1 MLQDQAAGKVFMTH
15 TNQHTSS
22 LGKTLAVLGGAPCFS
37 EDKHVGRPNIGDTE
51 ALHTALADILSRR
64 WLTNNGPVVQAFEQ
78 RIADL
83 LDVKHCISVCNAT
96 IGLQLLIRALELE
109 GEVMVPSFTFPATV
123 QALAWCGLTPVFCD
137 VDWERHLIDPQKI
150 EPLIG
155 QDTVAIM
162 GVHLWG
168 NGCDVNAIDDIAG
181 RHGLK
186 VMYDAAHAFHC
197 SHQGRLFGGF
207 GEAEVFSFHA
217 TKFVNCFEGGVVT
230 TNNGDLAQRLRL
242 TRNFGFEAGE
252 VQCLGTNAKM
262 SEISAAM
269 GMISLD
275 AMDRFTQVNQ
285 AHRERYERHLG
296 PVPGIAMTPIVTGE
310 RQNYQYVVINVD
322 EDESGL
328 SRDTLMTV
336 LQAERV
342 LARRY
347 FHPGCHRIPPFDK
360 RGYKGSD
367 QLEVT
372 DALCDQVL
380 VLPTGT
386 GVSSEDVDK
395 ICEVICIA
403 VDRSEQVI
411 QAVKGV

>member
-1 MLQDQAAGKVFMTH
+1 M
-15 TNQHTSS
+15 
-22 LGKTLAVLGGAPCFS
+22 
-37 EDKHVGRPNIGDTE
+37 GRPNIGDTE

-109 GEVMVPSFTFPATV
+109 GEVIVPSFTFPATV

-137 VDWERHLIDPQKI
+137 VDLEYHLIDPQKI
-150 EPLIG
+150 ESLITPK
-155 QDTVAIM
+155 TVGIM

-262 SEISAAM
+262 SEICAAM
-269 GMISLD
+269 GMTSLD
-275 AMDRFTQVNQ
+275 ALEKITATNQ
-285 AHRERYERHLG
+285 ANWAAYADGLMG
-296 PVPGIAMTPIVTGE
+296 IPGVDLLSFPDKRVH
-310 RQNYQYVVINVD
+310 NYQYIVIDIDQDVF
-322 EDESGL
+322 GL
-328 SRDTLMTV
+328 SRDELMAV

-347 FHPGCHRIPPFDK
+347 FHPGCHRIPPFSGNSTLT
-360 RGYKGSD
+360 RGP
-367 QLEVT
+367 LEVT
-372 DALCDQVL
+372 ESLCDRVL

-386 GVSSEDVDK
+386 DVTRQDADTICSIIGDARIHSEAVAQSLVAGVS
-395 ICEVICIA
+395 
-403 VDRSEQVI
+403 
-411 QAVKGV
+411 